1 MKGIVI
7 ACPKVYELICL
18 ENIILLRTTY
28 NCNLPIEIWEI
39 GNEITEITKN
49 KMGLFNVIFKNV
61 NDYSS
66 KPSHWKGFQV
76 KAIALYNSCFDEA
89 ILCDADV
96 TFYNNPEIIFSDVNY
111 IRTGTYFFRDLDQWV
126 FHNLTH
132 DTQDKFRS
140 IDFFTKRKMFI
151 RNLIPNKTDKF
162 PIEFAYIYEN
172 DMPKDPVKEALQ
184 ESGVVYIN
192 KTIHTQTLDYIL
204 KLNDNHNETY
214 KYLWGDKETFW
225 LGCVMANKDYYFNE
239 TAGFNNYN
247 HSTDT
252 YNLTHS
258 YKNQFFWKQK

>member
-89 ILCDADV
+89 IL
-96 TFYNNPEIIFSDVNY
+96 YSNWN
-111 IRTGTYFFRDLDQWV
+111 
-126 FHNLTH
+126 
-132 DTQDKFRS
+132 
-140 IDFFTKRKMFI
+140 
-151 RNLIPNKTDKF
+151 
-162 PIEFAYIYEN
+162 
-172 DMPKDPVKEALQ
+172 
-184 ESGVVYIN
+184 
-192 KTIHTQTLDYIL
+192 IL
-204 KLNDNHNETY
+204 
-214 KYLWGDKETFW
+214 F
-225 LGCVMANKDYYFNE
+225 
-239 TAGFNNYN
+239 
-247 HSTDT
+247 
-252 YNLTHS
+252 
-258 YKNQFFWKQK
+258 